1 MHARSTLQRPGS
13 HHAPAD
19 AARPPVAAHVQVS
32 HVGVQARSKE
42 QVQVAAELGRVRGE
56 LERYVGLPADATAA
70 RAETEAKRGELVR
83 LRQQL
88 QEQLNDMQ

>member
-1 MHARSTLQRPGS
+1 M
-13 HHAPAD
+13 
-19 AARPPVAAHVQVS
+19 S

-56 LERYVGLPADATAA
+56 LERYVGLPADAAAA
-70 RAETEAKRGELVR
+70 RAETEAKRGELAR

-88 QEQLNDMQ
+88 QQQLNDMQ